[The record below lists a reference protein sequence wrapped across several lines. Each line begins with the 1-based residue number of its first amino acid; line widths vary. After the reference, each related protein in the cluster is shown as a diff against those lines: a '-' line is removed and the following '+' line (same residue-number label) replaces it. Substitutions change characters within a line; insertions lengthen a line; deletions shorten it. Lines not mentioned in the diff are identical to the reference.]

1 MRYSLY
7 LLLVFS
13 LLFASCNE
21 KAVVSE
27 NNVDTTSYTFT
38 DDAGR
43 NVLMPRSPH
52 RIVSLTPSITELLYA
67 FTDTNRI
74 VGRSVWCDY
83 PESVKKLPALN
94 TYPLDIEAVVR
105 LKPDVVFVKKGMIAV
120 QELEKLERL
129 NISVVVLTFDL
140 LTEIES
146 GTRKLVEITQGD
158 TVKMN
163 TWFDQWLIPADTTA
177 PASNNTQTCIVVT
190 SVTPIYVF
198 GKKTYVSELIER
210 IGGKNFIYDTDS
222 PYPVVD
228 VEYVL
233 KANPD
238 VYIFSSAEQQ
248 ALFFEA
254 YPILKKTKGYKE
266 QKMFYI
272 GDSVLSRPGIRLPQL
287 YQSIKSIL
295 HK

>member
-7 LLLVFS
+7 LFLVFS
-13 LLFASCNE
+13 LLFTACKE
-21 KAVVSE
+21 KTVVIE
-27 NNVDTTSYTFT
+27 NNPDTASYTFV

-43 NVLMPRSPH
+43 NVVIPSSPH

-105 LKPDVVFVKKGMIAV
+105 LKPDVVFAKKGMISI

-129 NISVVVLTFDL
+129 NISVVVLKFDL
-140 LTEIES
+140 ITEIES
-146 GTRKLVEITQGD
+146 STRKLVQITQGD

-163 TWFDQWLIPADTTA
+163 AWFDQWLVPADTIVS
-177 PASNNTQTCIVVT
+177 ASNAVQTCIVVT
-190 SVTPIYVF
+190 SVSPIYVF
-198 GKKTYVSELIER
+198 GKKTYVSDLIVQA
-210 IGGKNFIYDTDS
+210 GGKNFIYDTDS

-233 KANPD
+233 KSNPD
-238 VYIFSSAEQQ
+238 IYIFSSAEQQ
-248 ALFFEA
+248 TLFFEA
-254 YPILKKTKGYKE
+254 YPVLKKTKAYKA
-266 QKMFYI
+266 QKLFYI